1 MKIKKLNI
9 FQKISLLNK
18 IAKAWKEI
26 KALIDGNKG
35 LTEEAR
41 QIALE
46 LIALFERIQK
56 LFPCAKPVIEK
67 LIEIIKNALG

>member
-26 KALIDGNKG
+26 KALINGNKK

-46 LIALFERIQK
+46 LVAIFERIQK
-56 LFPCAKPVIEK
+56 LFPQATEVIEK
-67 LIEIIKNALG
+67 LIGIIKNALG

>member
-1 MKIKKLNI
+1 MKMKKLNI

-26 KALIDGNKG
+26 KKLIDGNKK

-41 QIALE
+41 QIVLE
-46 LIALFERIQK
+46 QIALLERTKK

>member
-1 MKIKKLNI
+1 MKKLNI

-26 KALIDGNKG
+26 KALIDGNKE
-35 LTEEAR
+35 LTEETR
-41 QIALE
+41 QIVLEQIAL
-46 LIALFERIQK
+46 LERAKK
-56 LFPCAKPVIEK
+56 LFPCAKTVIEK

>member
-1 MKIKKLNI
+1 MKKLNL

-26 KALIDGNKG
+26 KALIDGNKK

-41 QIALE
+41 QIAFE
-46 LIALFERIQK
+46 QIALFERMQV
-56 LFPCAKPVIEK
+56 LFPNAKDVIGK
-67 LIEIIKNALG
+67 LIEIIKNALA

>member
-1 MKIKKLNI
+1 MKKLNI

-18 IAKAWKEI
+18 IGKAWKEI
-26 KALIDGNKG
+26 KALIDGNKE
-35 LTEEAR
+35 LTEETR

-46 LIALFERIQK
+46 QIALFERAKK

>member
-1 MKIKKLNI
+1 MMKKLNI

-26 KALIDGNKG
+26 KALIDGNKK

-41 QIALE
+41 QIAFE
-46 LIALFERIQK
+46 QIALFERMQV
-56 LFPCAKPVIEK
+56 LFPNAKDVIGK
-67 LIEIIKNALG
+67 LIEIVKNALA

>member
-1 MKIKKLNI
+1 MKKLNI

-18 IAKAWKEI
+18 IGKAWKEI

-35 LTEEAR
+35 LTEETR

-46 LIALFERIQK
+46 QIALFERMQK
-56 LFPCAKPVIEK
+56 LFPCTKLVIEK
-67 LIEIIKNALG
+67 LIEIIKNTLG

>member
-1 MKIKKLNI
+1 MNI
-9 FQKISLLNK
+9 FKKISLINK

-26 KALIDGNKG
+26 KALIDGNKK

-56 LFPCAKPVIEK
+56 LFPCAEPVIEK
-67 LIEIIKNALG
+67 LIEIIKNALK

>member
-26 KALIDGNKG
+26 KALIDGNKK

-46 LIALFERIQK
+46 QIALFERMQK
-56 LFPCAKPVIEK
+56 LFPCAKEVIEK

>member
-1 MKIKKLNI
+1 MKKLNI

-26 KALIDGNKG
+26 KALIDGNKK

-41 QIALE
+41 QIAFE
-46 LIALFERIQK
+46 QIALFERMQV
-56 LFPCAKPVIEK
+56 LFPNAKDVIGK
-67 LIEIIKNALG
+67 LIEIIKNALA

>member
-1 MKIKKLNI
+1 MMKKLNI

-26 KALIDGNKG
+26 KALIDGNKK

-41 QIALE
+41 QIAFE
-46 LIALFERIQK
+46 QIALFERMQV
-56 LFPCAKPVIEK
+56 LFPNAKDVIGK
-67 LIEIIKNALG
+67 LIEIIKNALA

>member
-26 KALIDGNKG
+26 KQLIDGNKK

-46 LIALFERIQK
+46 FIALLERVKK
-56 LFPCAKPVIEK
+56 LRV
-67 LIEIIKNALG
+67 

>member
-1 MKIKKLNI
+1 MKKLNI

-26 KALIDGNKG
+26 KQLIDGNKK

-41 QIALE
+41 QIAFE
-46 LIALFERIQK
+46 QIALFERMQV
-56 LFPCAKPVIEK
+56 LFPNAKEVIGK

>member
-56 LFPCAKPVIEK
+56 LFPGAKEVIGK
-67 LIEIIKNALG
+67 LIEIIRNALG

>member
-1 MKIKKLNI
+1 MKKLNI

-26 KALIDGNKG
+26 KALIDGNKK

-46 LIALFERIQK
+46 LIALFERIQN
-56 LFPCAKPVIEK
+56 LFPCAKEIIGK

>member
-1 MKIKKLNI
+1 MNI
-9 FQKISLLNK
+9 FKKINLLNK

-56 LFPCAKPVIEK
+56 LFPCAKEVIEK
-67 LIEIIKNALG
+67 LIEIIKNALD

>member
-9 FQKISLLNK
+9 FQKISLINK

-26 KALIDGNKG
+26 KALIDGNKK

-46 LIALFERIQK
+46 FVALLERTKK
-56 LFPCAKPVIEK
+56 LFPQATEVIEK
-67 LIEIIKNALG
+67 IIEIIKNALN

>member
-1 MKIKKLNI
+1 MGIKLNF

-26 KALIDGNKG
+26 KALIDGNKK

-41 QIALE
+41 QIAFE
-46 LIALFERIQK
+46 QIALFERMQV
-56 LFPCAKPVIEK
+56 LFPNAKDVIGK
-67 LIEIIKNALG
+67 LIEIIKNALA